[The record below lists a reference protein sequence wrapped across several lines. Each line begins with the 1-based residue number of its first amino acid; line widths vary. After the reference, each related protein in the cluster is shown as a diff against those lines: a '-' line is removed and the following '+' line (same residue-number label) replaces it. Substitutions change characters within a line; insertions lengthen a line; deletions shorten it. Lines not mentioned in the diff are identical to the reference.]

1 MCFLPLCKDWKI
13 SRLKRDNA
21 LQNCEYINIVRILE
35 SCFCR
40 FCFCYIRYRR
50 SSRVFL
56 CFQKIGRPWGLYF
69 PGESSKPVV
78 PEPVVRNSQN
88 STHHEDTHQRSTHH
102 REGRQSSRETKTT
115 DSLKEQPTV
124 FKDLHIVKGFSNK
137 GRTFPIHFISWFTII
152 RASEYRLVLFQHR
165 KEKRHTLNTL
175 HENEVREVLVT
186 TRVNELTVTGPSAM
200 RKGFWYRH
208 RANNANYYKWIYDE
222 KLFRRP
228 KNGFL
233 ENSALFFRRFI
244 REGLKQCWYVGSV
257 SFCPNNHEICVKI
270 YR

>member
-1 MCFLPLCKDWKI
+1 MCFLPFCKDWKI

-56 CFQKIGRPWGLYF
+56 CFQKIGRPWVLNF
-69 PGESSKPVV
+69 SGESSKPVV

-88 STHHEDTHQRSTHH
+88 STHHEDTHQRSTQH

-124 FKDLHIVKGFSNK
+124 FKDLHIVKGKTSQTKVEPFRFTSFLDLRSFELLNTALFCSN
-137 GRTFPIHFISWFTII
+137 I
-152 RASEYRLVLFQHR
+152 
-165 KEKRHTLNTL
+165 EKRNA
-175 HENEVREVLVT
+175 
-186 TRVNELTVTGPSAM
+186 TR
-200 RKGFWYRH
+200 
-208 RANNANYYKWIYDE
+208 
-222 KLFRRP
+222 
-228 KNGFL
+228 
-233 ENSALFFRRFI
+233 
-244 REGLKQCWYVGSV
+244 
-257 SFCPNNHEICVKI
+257 
-270 YR
+270 